1 MFGDHKGHEV
11 SPMEVSFEKLQGRI
25 AESITSGFLSPKQ
38 INSSIFEIKHAA
50 FLCVEEKEKLK
61 SEIHRVFQRVRKA
74 CDEREAELQ
83 RTLEEATQHN
93 IDKLAEVEEK
103 WAQKYAVALEIL
115 YLLQLLENK
124 KITSRDLVI
133 GANALYAKLAFLE
146 DPVQY
151 KEVTALSGAE
161 FKLDCSGA
169 GTQDGLSHE
178 ALIERLKSF
187 GNFRDSINICFK
199 L

>member
-1 MFGDHKGHEV
+1 MFGSHRGHEV
-11 SPMEVSFEKLQGRI
+11 SPMDVSFERLQARI
-25 AESITSGFLSPKQ
+25 TQSITDGFLSPKQ

-74 CDEREAELQ
+74 CDEREAQLQ
-83 RTLEEATQHN
+83 RTLEEATQQN

-103 WAQKYAVALEIL
+103 WAQKYSVALEIL
-115 YLLQLLENK
+115 YLLQLLETS

-146 DPVQY
+146 EPVQY

-161 FKLDCSGA
+161 FRLECLGNDPSEGI
-169 GTQDGLSHE
+169 SHE